1 MSIFVLAFIFFCI
14 ALIYASVGFGG
25 GSSYIAILAFLA
37 FDAATI
43 KSTALICNIIVV
55 LGGTYIFWK
64 NSTLDLKKVLFISFS
79 SVPMAYL
86 GASMRMSD
94 KTYFLLLGIS
104 LLLASLFL
112 FALTLSFLTTKNI
125 DNQVFRNN
133 KLTDIFLGGSIG
145 FLSGAVGIGGGIF
158 LAPILHFLHWDK
170 TEKIAATASFFI
182 LINSL
187 VGLVAFFTTS
197 KQNIDYQ
204 FITPLI
210 VAVFLGGQLGTRLN
224 LNLFNPNIIKRITAI
239 LVMIAGAEII
249 FKTIVKM

>member
-1 MSIFVLAFIFFCI
+1 
-14 ALIYASVGFGG
+14 
-25 GSSYIAILAFLA
+25 
-37 FDAATI
+37 
-43 KSTALICNIIVV
+43 
-55 LGGTYIFWK
+55 
-64 NSTLDLKKVLFISFS
+64 
-79 SVPMAYL
+79 
-86 GASMRMSD
+86 MRMSD

-112 FALTLSFLTTKNI
+112 FASTLSFLQTKNI
-125 DNQVFRNN
+125 DNQVFTNN
-133 KLTDIFLGGSIG
+133 KLTDISLGGSIG

-197 KQNIDYQ
+197 KHSIDYQ

-210 VAVFLGGQLGTRLN
+210 LAVFLGGQLGTRLN
-224 LNLFNPNIIKRITAI
+224 LNLFNPNIIKQITAI